1 MPSLPELLT
10 SPESARTVVDDC
22 LKILDEEVAS
32 KRGLSGMGIKAGFK
46 VVRSFKP
53 GFLRAVVTDLVP
65 EFARALD
72 PLYQEALADGAQ
84 LGPFLERNRSR
95 VANALLAITDA
106 KASRSDNGVIK
117 GAYDRLRSTA
127 IKHVEAAVP
136 RLGGLIEKH
145 AAG

>member
-10 SPESARTVVDDC
+10 SPERARIVVDDC

-72 PLYQEALADGAQ
+72 PLYQEALGSGGDISR
-84 LGPFLERNRSR
+84 FLTDNRGR
-95 VANALLAITDA
+95 VADALLAITDA
-106 KASRSDNGVIK
+106 KASRSDNGVVK
-117 GAYDRLRSTA
+117 GAYDRLRGTA
-127 IKHVEAAVP
+127 KKHVQEAVP
-136 RLGGLIEKH
+136 RLGELIQRH